1 MTQELGIPE
10 CYHISNSQWNP
21 TQRLVIAFPV
31 GVYYVKADGL
41 IAR

>member
-1 MTQELGIPE
+1 MTQKLGIPK

-21 TQRLVIAFPV
+21 AQRYVITFPV